1 MRYEYNIICDTNR
14 HKYTKIMNIT
24 FDVNW
29 GNFASLWAWSI
40 GRDANNTF
48 NFSPP
53 NLASMVIQD
62 TNVLGI
68 VWGHGEGPT
77 ELIPYHQRLQ
87 NSPCM
92 GFWPTLLYFL
102 AKNRVKNRV
111 ILGNREYLE
120 IRSNDFCYIGLR
132 VGSHIDCRITTD
144 GLYPK
149 IFIWEFWG
157 LQNAHR
163 FTLFVKFNK
172 NRVK

>member
-1 MRYEYNIICDTNR
+1 
-14 HKYTKIMNIT
+14 
-24 FDVNW
+24 
-29 GNFASLWAWSI
+29 
-40 GRDANNTF
+40 
-48 NFSPP
+48 
-53 NLASMVIQD
+53 MVIQD

-157 LQNAHR
+157 LQNAWV
-163 FTLFVKFNK
+163 TLFYSIFIKFDK
-172 NRVK
+172 